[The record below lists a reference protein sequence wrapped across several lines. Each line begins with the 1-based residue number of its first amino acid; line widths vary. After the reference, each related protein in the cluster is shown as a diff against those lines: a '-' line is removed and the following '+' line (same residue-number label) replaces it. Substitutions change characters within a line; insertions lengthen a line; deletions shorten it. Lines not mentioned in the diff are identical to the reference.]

1 MKSEP
6 AKHAVRAGTSTVL
19 FTTIPSREPGT
30 ENVLY
35 KYFVI
40 FSQHPDTQHPDIG
53 DEAAE
58 Y

>member
-1 MKSEP
+1 MKAEP
-6 AKHAVRAGTSTVL
+6 VKHAVRAATSTAL

-30 ENVLY
+30 ENILY

-40 FSQHPDTQHPDIG
+40 FSEGTQHPDIG